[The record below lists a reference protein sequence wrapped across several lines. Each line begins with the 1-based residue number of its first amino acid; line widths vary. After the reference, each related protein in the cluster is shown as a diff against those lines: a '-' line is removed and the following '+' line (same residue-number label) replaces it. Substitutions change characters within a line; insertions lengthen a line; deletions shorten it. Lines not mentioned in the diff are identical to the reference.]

1 MHPFFVPAFST
12 SQLPLLGRLLI
23 AAVWLGNGLFAKVL
37 NLVPRHREIV
47 ARILGGEYAALLTTA
62 IGGAEILMAA
72 WILSKIFPR
81 LCAVTQIILVAIMN
95 LLEVWLAP
103 DLLLFGKGNLL
114 PATLFIGLVAWHA
127 FAFSRPPDSSACSP
141 R

>member
-1 MHPFFVPAFST
+1 MPAFST

-47 ARILGGEYAALLTTA
+47 ARILGEEHAALLTTA

-81 LCAVTQIILVAIMN
+81 LCAVTQISLVALMN
-95 LLEVWLAP
+95 LLEIWLAP

-114 PATLFIGLVAWHA
+114 PAALFIAFVAWHA
-127 FAFSRPPDSSACSP
+127 CFSARQKNPSACSLP
-141 R
+141 